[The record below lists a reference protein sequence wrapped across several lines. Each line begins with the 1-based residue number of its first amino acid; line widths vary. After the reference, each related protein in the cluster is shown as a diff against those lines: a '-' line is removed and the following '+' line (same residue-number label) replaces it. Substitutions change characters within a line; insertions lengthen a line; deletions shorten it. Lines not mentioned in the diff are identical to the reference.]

1 MGVAWVARLGNH
13 GRQGS
18 ARMGLIGEVDHG
30 RLGKVGIG
38 GRARQI
44 MAGMDGRARQGLEG
58 SADHGRLDVTCRSV
72 RMRNVAVTGSQ
83 FSKATDEFQG
93 VLPLLVT
100 ARRWHFFTQVEIAN
114 KGGN

>member
-18 ARMGLIGEVDHG
+18 ARMGLIGEV
-30 RLGKVGIG
+30 
-38 GRARQI
+38 
-44 MAGMDGRARQGLEG
+44 
-58 SADHGRLDVTCRSV
+58 DHGRLDVTCRSV

-93 VLPLLVT
+93 VLPLLEAFCPCLSQPVGGT
-100 ARRWHFFTQVEIAN
+100 FLHKLRLQTKGAIRWQRRSRKLH
-114 KGGN
+114 

>member
-18 ARMGLIGEVDHG
+18 ARMGLIGEV
-30 RLGKVGIG
+30 
-38 GRARQI
+38 
-44 MAGMDGRARQGLEG
+44 
-58 SADHGRLDVTCRSV
+58 DHGRLDVTCRSV